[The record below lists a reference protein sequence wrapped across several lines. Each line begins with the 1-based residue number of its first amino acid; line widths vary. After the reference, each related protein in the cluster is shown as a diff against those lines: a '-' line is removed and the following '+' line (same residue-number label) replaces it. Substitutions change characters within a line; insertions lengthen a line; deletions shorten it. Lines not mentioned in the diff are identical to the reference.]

1 MSDWAEAEAATA
13 KAISDAMKLIAER
26 RWAKAT
32 PAERAKQGKLMRAGR
47 RKKGKKR

>member
-1 MSDWAEAEAATA
+1 MSDWSEAEAATA

-32 PAERAKQGKLMRAGR
+32 PAQRAKQGQLMRAGR
-47 RKKGKKR
+47 KKKRSKR